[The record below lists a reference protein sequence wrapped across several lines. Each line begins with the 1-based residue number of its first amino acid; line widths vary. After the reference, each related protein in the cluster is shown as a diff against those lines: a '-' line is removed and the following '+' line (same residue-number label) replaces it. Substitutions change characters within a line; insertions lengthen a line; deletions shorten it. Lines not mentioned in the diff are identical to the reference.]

1 MSYLI
6 HRHFENVYI
15 GWGHKYLAET
25 FNPVLPPDTQVEFPV
40 GPEITEADDPTPEA
54 EAALRVVEEQPEVEE
69 AEDEIAED
77 AAGEDED
84 DED

>member
-1 MSYLI
+1 MCYLNY
-6 HRHFENVYI
+6 RHFENVYI

-54 EAALRVVEEQPEVEE
+54 ALRVVEEQPEAEE

-77 AAGEDED
+77 AAGED